1 MVVSDDDRREKP
13 IGLYIIFP
21 YPAAS
26 TYLGDQRMIVNHAL
40 MMQEN
45 KQVEDLGKAELEI
58 DWDEMELEM
67 DEDFDAD

>member
-1 MVVSDDDRREKP
+1 
-13 IGLYIIFP
+13 
-21 YPAAS
+21 
-26 TYLGDQRMIVNHAL
+26 MIVNHAL

-67 DEDFDAD
+67 EEDFDSD